1 MLVSAPLSALT
12 LRRPAQ
18 RCHQVGLR
26 APTAEV
32 VPSQPPQAGPRC
44 RRRHRRRRR
53 HRMADAAHRR
63 RRRRSCCP
71 RRIRH
76 RQPASLGVRTPAGLF
91 VAATVWSPN
100 VWSSWCQTRLGPPAK
115 QPFSTLDRTT
125 QEAYLNQKFPRR
137 TPRHPLPAYPNCAG
151 QASKLPRKIKN
162 SHTAGC

>member
-12 LRRPAQ
+12 MHQLAQ
-18 RCHQVGLR
+18 RCHQ
-26 APTAEV
+26 ASPCSPTTEV
-32 VPSQPPQAGPRC
+32 VPSQPPQAGSRRRRHRC
-44 RRRHRRRRR
+44 RRRH
-53 HRMADAAHRR
+53 HRMADAACRR

-71 RRIRH
+71 RRIQH
-76 RQPASLGVRTPAGLF
+76 RQPASLGVRTPASLF